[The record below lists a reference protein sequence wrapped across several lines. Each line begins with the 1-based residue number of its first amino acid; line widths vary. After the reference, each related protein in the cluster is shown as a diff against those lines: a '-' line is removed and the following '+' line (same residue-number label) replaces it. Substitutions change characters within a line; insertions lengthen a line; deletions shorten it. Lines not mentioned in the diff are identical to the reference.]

1 MNRMKTLWS
10 VLGALTILTAGST
23 FAAHHESGEKAKI
36 NPTRSET
43 DSDRVARRAQKKEK
57 DGLIDA
63 CWLKAN
69 SMTVGQ
75 WAGSGHWM
83 NPNNQQTFSG
93 TFTIKETSP
102 GNFKLNGTNAAGQ
115 SQETTWGLNN
125 GKYNRNGNPFT
136 VTHCSDHD
144 SYILVVQSSRN
155 AAGTFDL
162 VYTGAYKKDAVMHV
176 TQGRPIGTDIPH
188 GPTFS
193 RLDTRVK

>member
-10 VLGALTILTAGST
+10 VLGALAILTTGNT

-43 DSDRVARRAQKKEK
+43 DPNRVARRAQKKEK
-57 DGLIDA
+57 DGLINA

-83 NPNNQQTFSG
+83 GPNNQQTFSG

-115 SQETTWGLNN
+115 AQETTWGVSN
-125 GKYNRNGNPFT
+125 GKYKRNGNPFA
-136 VTHCSDHD
+136 VTHCSDHG
-144 SYILVVQSSRN
+144 SYMLVVQRSRN
-155 AAGTFDL
+155 EAFAL
-162 VYTGAYKKDAVMHV
+162 VYTGAYKQDAVMHV
-176 TQGRPIGTDIPH
+176 TQGRPIGTDIPF
-188 GPTFS
+188 GPFFS

>member
-1 MNRMKTLWS
+1 MNRIKMVWG
-10 VLGALTILTAGST
+10 VLAALAILTTAST
-23 FAAHHESGEKAKI
+23 FSAHHEKGEAAG
-36 NPTRSET
+36 S
-43 DSDRVARRAQKKEK
+43 SV
-57 DGLIDA
+57 DA

-115 SQETTWGLNN
+115 AQETTWGVNN